1 MADSE
6 EAVPAVE
13 APAAKTSKMIP
24 MMIVLNT
31 LLMVGV
37 LVFVMKRP
45 AGHSEGGAG
54 EHGKPEAEEKSEH
67 GKEDKGGGGH
77 GKEGPASGPTIR
89 FENFTVQLKSN
100 DVERYAHTSI
110 ELELTDDAA
119 KALVEKRTA
128 PIRDAVL
135 GYLTDRT
142 AEELRGSEGL
152 KQMKEALLKR
162 LDEIIPGKRITT
174 VFITDFIIQ

>member
-6 EAVPAVE
+6 EAAGEVA
-13 APAAKTSKMIP
+13 APAAKGNKMMP
-24 MMIVLNT
+24 MLVVMNT

-45 AGHSEGGAG
+45 AAPAGASAG
-54 EHGKPEAEEKSEH
+54 EHGKAEAHGEEH
-67 GKEDKGGGGH
+67 GKEASGGH
-77 GKEGPASGPTIR
+77 GKEGPAVGPTVR

-110 ELELTDDAA
+110 ELELADDAA

-152 KQMKEALLKR
+152 KQMKDALLKR
-162 LDEIIPGKRITT
+162 LDEIIPGKRIST

>member
-6 EAVPAVE
+6 EAAGEVA
-13 APAAKTSKMIP
+13 APAAKGNKMLPILV
-24 MMIVLNT
+24 VLNT

-37 LVFVMKRP
+37 LIFVMKRP
-45 AGHSEGGAG
+45 AAPTEAGAG
-54 EHGKPEAEEKSEH
+54 EHGKAEPASGH
-67 GKEDKGGGGH
+67 GTEGKGEH
-77 GKEGPASGPTIR
+77 GKEGPAVGPTVR

-100 DVERYAHTSI
+100 DVERYAHTSL

-152 KQMKEALLKR
+152 RQMKEALLKR
-162 LDEIIPGKRITT
+162 LDEIIPGKRINT

>member
-1 MADSE
+1 MAESE
-6 EAVPAVE
+6 EAAGEVA
-13 APAAKTSKMIP
+13 APAAKGNKMLPILV
-24 MMIVLNT
+24 VLNT

-45 AGHSEGGAG
+45 GTSTEDSAG
-54 EHGKPEAEEKSEH
+54 EHGKAAAASEH
-67 GKEDKGGGGH
+67 GTEGKGEH
-77 GKEGPASGPTIR
+77 GKEGPTVGPTVR
-89 FENFTVQLKSN
+89 FENFTVQLRSN
-100 DVERYAHTSI
+100 DVERYAHTSL

-152 KQMKEALLKR
+152 RQMKEALLKR
-162 LDEIIPGKRITT
+162 LDEIIPGKRINT

>member
-6 EAVPAVE
+6 EAAGEVA
-13 APAAKTSKMIP
+13 APAAKGNKMMPILVV
-24 MMIVLNT
+24 MNT

-45 AGHSEGGAG
+45 AVHAEAGAG
-54 EHGKPEAEEKSEH
+54 EHGKAEEKSEH
-67 GKEDKGGGGH
+67 GSEAKGEH
-77 GKEGPASGPTIR
+77 GKEGPAVGPTVR

-162 LDEIIPGKRITT
+162 LDEIIPGKRINT

>member
-1 MADSE
+1 
-6 EAVPAVE
+6 
-13 APAAKTSKMIP
+13 
-24 MMIVLNT
+24 
-31 LLMVGV
+31 
-37 LVFVMKRP
+37 
-45 AGHSEGGAG
+45 
-54 EHGKPEAEEKSEH
+54 
-67 GKEDKGGGGH
+67 
-77 GKEGPASGPTIR
+77 
-89 FENFTVQLKSN
+89 VQLKSN
-100 DVERYAHTSI
+100 DVERYAHTSL

-152 KQMKEALLKR
+152 RQMKEALLKR
-162 LDEIIPGKRITT
+162 LDEIIPGKRINT

>member
-6 EAVPAVE
+6 EAAGEVA
-13 APAAKTSKMIP
+13 APAAKGNKMMPILV
-24 MMIVLNT
+24 VLNT

-37 LVFVMKRP
+37 LVFVMKKP
-45 AGHSEGGAG
+45 AGHAEAGAGAG
-54 EHGKPEAEEKSEH
+54 EHGKAEAKSEH
-67 GKEDKGGGGH
+67 GAEEGKGEH
-77 GKEGPASGPTIR
+77 GKEGPAVGPTVR

-162 LDEIIPGKRITT
+162 LDEIIPGKRINT